1 LRIVPL
7 FGSAPAYADLAD
19 LADLADSRCLTY
31 ESVRPPRA
39 SGIVAEVGGLSIEED
54 S

>member
-1 LRIVPL
+1 MRIVPL
-7 FGSAPAYADLAD
+7 FDLAPAY
-19 LADLADSRCLTY
+19 ADLADSRCLTY

>member
-19 LADLADSRCLTY
+19 SRCLTY
-31 ESVRPPRA
+31 EHVRLPRA